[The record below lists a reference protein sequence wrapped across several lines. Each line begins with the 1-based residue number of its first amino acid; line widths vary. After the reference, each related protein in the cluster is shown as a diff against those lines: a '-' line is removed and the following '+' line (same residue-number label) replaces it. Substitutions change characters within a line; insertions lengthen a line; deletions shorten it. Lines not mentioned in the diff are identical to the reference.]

1 MARWFIT
8 GASKGIGRCIVRQL
22 LDRGEH
28 VAATARKP
36 ETLADLACD
45 RLWTERLDVTDAERI
60 DAVVAAAWHAFGG
73 IDVVVNNA
81 GYGLFGAAEEV
92 TDAQLNRELATNLL
106 GPIRVNRAFLPRL
119 RAQGGGRIINIGSV
133 GGQITTPGFSS
144 YNSSKWGLE
153 GYSEALA
160 KEVAA
165 FGIGVTI
172 VEPGGV
178 QTDFGGPSMDVA
190 DAIEA
195 YASTPQGQI
204 RAFLHSGQVDAQ
216 AVGDP
221 DKVAAAIID
230 GAAQNPAPLR
240 LTLGSDAYG
249 AMREALSGR
258 LSELDAG
265 KSAAHA
271 TDRDSL
277 VASDDYSML
286 LPGAS
291 ASETSHR

>member
-36 ETLADLACD
+36 ETLEQLTCD
-45 RLWTERLDVTDAERI
+45 RLWTGRLDVTDPEQIPAIVE
-60 DAVVAAAWHAFGG
+60 AAWTALGG
-73 IDVVVNNA
+73 IDVIVNNA

-92 TDAQLNRELATNLL
+92 TDSQLMRELATNLL

-133 GGQITTPGFSS
+133 GGQIATPGFSS
-144 YNSSKWGLE
+144 YNTSKWGLE

-160 KEVAA
+160 HEVAA

-178 QTDFGGPSMDVA
+178 QTDFGGASMEMA

-195 YASTPQGQI
+195 YATTPQGQV
-204 RAFLHSGQVDAQ
+204 RAYFESGQVDAQ

-221 DKVAAAIID
+221 DKVAAAIIEVAGQD
-230 GAAQNPAPLR
+230 AAPLR
-240 LTLGSDAYG
+240 LTLGSDAYT
-249 AMREALSGR
+249 AMYAALSGK
-258 LSELDAG
+258 LSALEAG
-265 KSAAHA
+265 KGIAH
-271 TDRDSL
+271 TSDRDVT
-277 VASDDYSML
+277 VASDDYSQL
-286 LPGAS
+286 FA
-291 ASETSHR
+291 RDV